1 MIIIKPK
8 HAKLLDMWS
17 MYAKVVACEDYLK
30 CVEPGRVVVLT
41 DEVPIFK
48 PPDVVF
54 ADVNNLCLNLGS
66 GTTSIDSC
74 LNLDVRPL
82 PNVDFVVNLE
92 EAKLPFPDGF
102 FKEIHAIDV
111 IEHVSYRRVKQ
122 LLAEIA
128 RVTACGG
135 ILHVRVP
142 DMELIA
148 KYLLEGKFPGI
159 HGDWFETM
167 SWYIYG
173 EQDYPENTHKSAFT
187 KETLRQLL
195 EGAGFSVLKLFN
207 EMGHPNAVAIASK
220 LC

>member
-1 MIIIKPK
+1 
-8 HAKLLDMWS
+8 
-17 MYAKVVACEDYLK
+17 LK

-66 GTTSIDSC
+66 GATTIGSC

-187 KETLRQLL
+187 KEALRQLL
-195 EGAGFSVLKLFN
+195 EGAGFSILKLFN